1 MRLHNPSPVR
11 ATRPS
16 PLALTGESVVVSR
29 LEASVSWIERILGEP
44 ARSIGL
50 SRLDADGREE
60 LVYQEG
66 PDDLDTPLGR
76 LARGEAIISGRLSVV
91 RLHEVPASALGVVP
105 LLRDGE
111 VFGLLEIVASQHVI
125 TERLA
130 AVEAVADRMIDLDA
144 PSGTIGAHVRH
155 DQVAARVAALMR
167 ELLAETS
174 RFEAVRAVARFW
186 HRQGAASAAWMLD
199 REGSPH
205 RFVEALGVDEPTEQ
219 ALRTS
224 VDTASATTIV
234 GSARSILG
242 PSTPMVTHADEAVIV
257 IAGPEVDRVCL
268 ETVDAILGLVL
279 DRLAMGDAFADL
291 TGSIDTGLA
300 WTAHELRAPLLAVE
314 KAIDSLAGSDARLPD
329 RERGVLAASQVE
341 LRRLAEM
348 VDAVLRWSVGA
359 ASIRPR
365 PIDLVPL
372 VHETVR
378 STMPEGDRRVTV
390 DAADAATVCIDPQ
403 LVRIAVENLIRNAVD
418 HTHGEIGVSVAVTAA
433 DVTVS
438 VSDSGPGVPEGRRAA
453 IFQPFVRGRHARGEG
468 RGLGLFIAQRVVH
481 AHGGTLWLEPRT
493 GGSTFRM
500 RFPRQA
506 P

>member
-11 ATRPS
+11 PTRPS
-16 PLALTGESVVVSR
+16 LLALSRVDISR
-29 LEASVSWIERILGEP
+29 LEAAVSWVEPILGEP

-50 SRLDADGREE
+50 TRLDGDGREQRA
-60 LVYQEG
+60 YQEG
-66 PDDLDTPLGR
+66 PDDLDISLAR
-76 LARGEAIISGRLSVV
+76 HARGEAITLGRPTVV
-91 RLHEVPASALGVVP
+91 RLHEVPASAFCVVP

-111 VFGLLEIVASQHVI
+111 VSGLLEIVASQHVI

-130 AVEAVADRMIDLDA
+130 AVQAVADRMIDLDRLSST
-144 PSGTIGAHVRH
+144 PGADVQH
-155 DQVAARVAALMR
+155 DQVAARVAGLMR

-174 RFEAVRAVARFW
+174 RSEAVGAVTRFW
-186 HRQGAASAAWMLD
+186 HRQGAAAAAWMLD
-199 REGSPH
+199 REDSQA
-205 RFVEALGVDEPTEQ
+205 RLVAAVGVDGPTGQ
-219 ALRTS
+219 ALRTA
-224 VDTASATTIV
+224 VDTASAQTIV
-234 GSARSILG
+234 GSARAILG
-242 PSTPMVTHADEAVIV
+242 PSTPMVTQAGEAVIV
-257 IAGPEVDRVCL
+257 IADPAIDRARL

-279 DRLAMGDAFADL
+279 DRLAMADAVADL

-314 KAIDSLAGSDARLPD
+314 KAIDSLVGSEALPD
-329 RERGVLAASQVE
+329 RERGVLAASHVE
-341 LRRLAEM
+341 LHRLAEM

-365 PIDLVPL
+365 PVDLTPL

-378 STMPEGDRRVTV
+378 STVPEVDRRVTV

-403 LVRIAVENLIRNAVD
+403 LVRIALENLIRNAVE
-418 HTHGEIGVSVAVTAA
+418 HTQGEIDVSVAVTAA
-433 DVTVS
+433 DVTVT
-438 VSDSGPGVPEGRRAA
+438 VADSGPGVPEGRRAA
-453 IFQPFVRGRHARGEG
+453 IFKPFIRGRHARSEG
-468 RGLGLFIAQRVVH
+468 RGLGLFIAQRVVD
-481 AHGGTLWLEPRT
+481 AHGGELWLEPRA